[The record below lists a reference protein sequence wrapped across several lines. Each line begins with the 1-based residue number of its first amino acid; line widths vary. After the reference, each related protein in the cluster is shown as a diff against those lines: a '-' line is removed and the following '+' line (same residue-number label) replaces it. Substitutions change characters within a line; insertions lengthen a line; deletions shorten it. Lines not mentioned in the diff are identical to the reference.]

1 MKCPLDGTTA
11 LVGASGCGKS
21 TSIALFERF
30 YDPWDGKV
38 LLDGHDIKVLNIKWL
53 RSLIGLVQQEP
64 ILFNLSI
71 RENIAYGL
79 NDRQVTQEEIEEA
92 ARMANIHDLI
102 VALPQVGRLR
112 SMMDRLISSM
122 ILCCRV
128 MRHRVVHME
137 VNYQVDKNNEVKSK

>member
-1 MKCPLDGTTA
+1 MVNQRVSLCSNDFMILGM
-11 LVGASGCGKS
+11 
-21 TSIALFERF
+21 
-30 YDPWDGKV
+30 GKV

-102 VALPQVGRLR
+102 VALPQVCRLR

-128 MRHRVVHME
+128 MRHCVVHME
-137 VNYQVDKNNEVKSK
+137 VNYQVDKKQRSKIEMKNEEKETMDLI